1 MTQPTPPEEQEEE
14 ANSLLPALAVVLAA
28 YASYGAT
35 KGTLTGSWQQIAN
48 TLGLPDTIGGALYG
62 VADRALAYQRA
73 GSAPRRAESLLAA
86 ADRAREAGHDAGMQT
101 LVKAAKSVVRSVH
114 DNPPVKGEPKP
125 DYLDPERLHH
135 LVAHAVISSAQMAAA
150 QGIGLTRKRWHNVGD
165 TRVRSSHAILGSRNY
180 PGSTVPIS
188 DNFVT
193 PEGIELRFPGDPTAP
208 LDEVIGCRCWLTF
221 HP

>member
-1 MTQPTPPEEQEEE
+1 MTQPTPPEEQEKE

-28 YASYGAT
+28 YAAYGAT
-35 KGTLTGSWQQIAN
+35 KGTVTGSWQQIAE
-48 TLGLPDTIGGALYG
+48 TLKLPATIGGALYG
-62 VADRALAYQRA
+62 VADRALARQR
-73 GSAPRRAESLLAA
+73 SASPARRAEALLNQ
-86 ADRAREAGHDAGMQT
+86 ADPAREAGHDAGMQT

-114 DNPPVKGEPKP
+114 DNPPEPGETPE
-125 DYLDPERLHH
+125 YLDPQRLHN

-150 QGIGLTRKRWHNVGD
+150 KGIGLTRKRWHNVGD
-165 TRVRSSHAILGSRNY
+165 SRVRTSHAILGSRNY

-193 PEGIELRFPGDPTAP
+193 PEGVELRFPGDPTAP

>member
-1 MTQPTPPEEQEEE
+1 MTQPTEQQEQEED

-35 KGTLTGSWQQIAN
+35 KGTVTGSWQQIAN
-48 TLGLPDTIGGALYG
+48 TLQLPDTIGGALYR
-62 VADRALAYQRA
+62 VADRALARQRE
-73 GSAPRRAESLLAA
+73 GSSNRRAEALLAT
-86 ADRAREAGHDAGMQT
+86 ADRAREAGHDAGMQILT
-101 LVKAAKSVVRSVH
+101 KAAKSVVRNVH
-114 DNPPVKGEPKP
+114 DNPPTPGETPE
-125 DYLDPERLHH
+125 YLDPERLHN
-135 LVAHAVISSAQMAAA
+135 LVAHAVISSAQMSAAD
-150 QGIGLTRKRWHNVGD
+150 GIGLTRKRWHNVGD
-165 TRVRSSHAILGSRNY
+165 TRVRTSHAILGSRNY

-193 PEGIELRFPGDPTAP
+193 PEGIELRFPGDPRAP

>member
-1 MTQPTPPEEQEEE
+1 VTQPTPPEEQEEE

-62 VADRALAYQRA
+62 VADRALARQRSGA
-73 GSAPRRAESLLAA
+73 APRRAEALLEQ
-86 ADRAREAGHDAGMQT
+86 ADRAREAGHDAGMKT

-114 DNPPVKGEPKP
+114 DDPPAEGETPA
-125 DYLDPERLHH
+125 YLDPQRLHN
-135 LVAHAVISSAQMAAA
+135 LVAHSIISSAQMKAAD
-150 QGIGLTRKRWHNVGD
+150 GIGLTRKRWHNVGD
-165 TRVRSSHAILGSRNY
+165 IRVRTSHAILGSRNY

-193 PEGIELRFPGDPTAP
+193 PEGIELQYPGDPTAP
-208 LDEVIGCRCWLTF
+208 LDEVLGCRCWLTF

>member
-1 MTQPTPPEEQEEE
+1 MTQPNPPEEQEEE

-28 YASYGAT
+28 YAAYGAT
-35 KGTLTGSWQQIAN
+35 SGTVTGSWQKIAG
-48 TLGLPDTIGGALYG
+48 TLGLPETIGGALYG
-62 VADRALAYQRA
+62 VADRALARQRDA
-73 GSAPRRAESLLAA
+73 SPARRAEALLAA
-86 ADRAREAGHDAGMQT
+86 SDRGREAGHDAGMQT
-101 LVKAAKSVVRSVH
+101 LVKAAKAVVRSVH
-114 DNPPVKGEPKP
+114 DDPPAPGETP
-125 DYLDPERLHH
+125 DYLDPERLHN

-150 QGIGLTRKRWHNVGD
+150 DEIGLTRKRWHNVGD
-165 TRVRSSHAILGSRNY
+165 TRVRTSHAILGSRNY

-193 PEGIELRFPGDPTAP
+193 PEGIELRFPGDPSAP